1 MRVAVLGAGGIG
13 RGYAAFLSHNGHET
27 SLWSPSGKSTK
38 ALRDGAP
45 LTASGEV
52 SGEFRPRIATSCEA
66 ALENADV
73 VLIAVPGNG
82 HRMVMD
88 QAAEH
93 LRPEQIVIISSH
105 CSLSALYL
113 SKRLSGRGVQVPVTA
128 WATTFL
134 AARPEGETG
143 VGISTI
149 RKTLD
154 VATLPLSAEDR
165 GFEICRTLFGDHF
178 QRRSDLLAIS
188 LSNLNPTVHMANAL
202 CNLTRI
208 ERAEEWANYEL
219 ITGTVGR
226 LIEAL
231 DSERLAV
238 AEAYGVT
245 VRTIREH
252 IHLSFHVPLGPVAE
266 MTAAI
271 HARRGGPPGPKSLDT
286 RYVVEDVPFGLA
298 PSVAIGRAAGVPM
311 PLHEAG
317 INLFSAL
324 YGRDFRSE
332 NDILPELGLENMNG
346 EELHRLVG
354 DGWKMA

>member
-1 MRVAVLGAGGIG
+1 MQVAVLGAGGIG
-13 RGYAAFLSHNGHET
+13 RGYIAFLADKGHQT
-27 SLWSPSGKSTK
+27 TLWSPSGKSTK
-38 ALRDGAP
+38 AFAEGAP
-45 LTASGEV
+45 LAASGEV
-52 SGEFRPRIATSCEA
+52 SGNFSPTIATTCQA

-73 VLIAVPGNG
+73 VLIAVPGNA

-88 QAAEH
+88 QAAPH
-93 LRPEQIVIISSH
+93 LHPDQIVIISSH

-113 SKRLSGRGVQVPVTA
+113 SKLLAERGVQIPIAA

-134 AARPEGETG
+134 AGRSQGETG

-154 VATLPLSAEDR
+154 VSTLPLADEDR
-165 GFEICRTLFGDHF
+165 GLEVCQALFGDHF

-188 LSNLNPTVHMANAL
+188 LSNLNPPVHMANSL

-226 LIEAL
+226 LIEAM
-231 DSERLAV
+231 DVERLAV

-266 MTAAI
+266 MTDAI
-271 HARRGGPPGPKSLDT
+271 HARRGGPPGPNSLDT
-286 RYVVEDVPFGLA
+286 RYVVEDVPFGLV
-298 PSVAIGRAAGVPM
+298 PSVAIGRAAGVAM

-324 YGRDFRSE
+324 YGRDFPAE
-332 NDILPELGLENMNG
+332 NDILPELGLERMNG
-346 EELHRLVG
+346 EELPRLVG
-354 DGWKMA
+354 EGWKAE

>member
-13 RGYAAFLSHNGHET
+13 GGYTAYLTDQGHEAIV
-27 SLWSPSGKSTK
+27 WSPSGAGTA
-38 ALRDGAP
+38 ALRNGKTLD
-45 LTASGEV
+45 ASGEV
-52 SGEFRPRIATSCEA
+52 AGSFSPPIAASCRE
-66 ALENADV
+66 ALETAEV

-82 HRMVMD
+82 HRTVMD

-93 LRPEQIVIISSH
+93 LRPDQIVIISSH

-113 SKRLSGRGVQVPVTA
+113 SKLLVRRGFDIPVIA

-134 AARPEGETG
+134 AARRAGETG
-143 VGISTI
+143 VDISTI

-165 GFEICRTLFGDHF
+165 GFEVCQALFGDHF
-178 QRRSDLLAIS
+178 QRRSDVLAIS
-188 LSNLNPTVHMANAL
+188 LSNLNPPVHMANSL

-208 ERAEEWANYEL
+208 ERAEEWANYDL

-226 LIEAL
+226 LVEAM
-231 DSERLAV
+231 DVERLAV
-238 AEAYGVT
+238 AEAYGLT

-266 MTAAI
+266 MTDAI
-271 HARRGGPPGPKSLDT
+271 HARRGGPPGPKSLET
-286 RYVVEDVPFGLA
+286 RYVVEDVPFGLV
-298 PSVAIGRAAGVPM
+298 PSVAIGRAAGVSM

-324 YGRDFRSE
+324 YGRDFPAE
-332 NDILPELGLENMNG
+332 NDILGELGLDGMDS
-346 EELHRLVG
+346 EELHRLVRE
-354 DGWKMA
+354 GWTAE